1 MGVVLRRAD
10 GSPLAG
16 GSSIDIG
23 TYGLDA
29 TARRAR
35 RQAASPDGSIIPL
48 RSPNRGKWSV
58 GSPERSSAAGVSATS
73 GSFLPRVMSPEAA
86 EHRAKV
92 AARLS
97 SGEAVHR
104 RQRESTEFRVRSLRS
119 RSLSPVRTGRTVSP
133 QGRLAR
139 EVARRAKQEALRRS
153 QLVVLSADERATE
166 AAIKRLAD
174 ETTAMELA
182 SEAMKHQLA
191 VEAEI
196 IRTRDMPKTQ
206 TVSSEHFGSRVAAL
220 HAARLEESELP
231 DVLRPA
237 DARLSWPRRSP
248 SPQDCIRA
256 IDRGQR
262 SARLQ
267 QWRSQLLGT
276 PPESPVDGRQL
287 NVEAALASI
296 PVALQ
301 RHDQKLE
308 SRKAAAGAFSD
319 GARRRG
325 ASQPS
330 VTDSATNGAR
340 RDYTSMDWLDT
351 VGRARLVS
359 PRRGASSRSTTGQNL
374 AGALA
379 HTNVSATKRAT
390 AS

>member
-1 MGVVLRRAD
+1 MVLLRAD
-10 GSPLAG
+10 GSLLAG

-23 TYGLDA
+23 THGLDA
-29 TARRAR
+29 TARRAA
-35 RQAASPDGSIIPL
+35 RQSGSPADSISPPRSPDI
-48 RSPNRGKWSV
+48 RG
-58 GSPERSSAAGVSATS
+58 GSPERQRGSVGVSATS

-104 RQRESTEFRVRSLRS
+104 RQKETMEFRVRSLRS

-139 EVARRAKQEALRRS
+139 EVARRAEQEAVRRS
-153 QLVVLSADERATE
+153 QVVVLSADERATQ
-166 AAIKRLAD
+166 AAIERLAD
-174 ETTAMELA
+174 KTTAMELA

-196 IRTRDMPKTQ
+196 IRARDVPKTHA
-206 TVSSEHFGSRVAAL
+206 VSSDQFGLRVAAL

-231 DVLRPA
+231 DALWSA
-237 DARLSWPRRSP
+237 GARLSWPRRSP
-248 SPQDCIRA
+248 SPQDCIGA

-276 PPESPVDGRQL
+276 PPESPVDERQVK
-287 NVEAALASI
+287 NEAALASI

-308 SRKAAAGAFSD
+308 SDKAAAGAFSD
-319 GARRRG
+319 GARRRRASPFSAADG
-325 ASQPS
+325 A
-330 VTDSATNGAR
+330 T

-359 PRRGASSRSTTGQNL
+359 PRRSGARTHSATGQNL
-374 AGALA
+374 ASPSK
-379 HTNVSATKRAT
+379 SAAPQRHRA
-390 AS
+390 S